1 MTNVATA
8 EQAYRSAHAEHER
21 LAELK
26 KSLPNGPNKSK
37 AISNFTTSQGLQLA
51 ALDAWQKA
59 RAAAKAAKAAKTAGA
74 AGARSRKSRKLRK
87 MSRKTRKN

>member
-8 EQAYRSAHAEHER
+8 EQAYRTAHAEHER

-26 KSLPNGPNKSK
+26 KSLPNGPNKNT
-37 AISNFTTSQGLQLA
+37 ATSNFTKSQSLQLA

-59 RAAAKAAKAAKTAGA
+59 RAAAKAAKTAGA
-74 AGARSRKSRKLRK
+74 AGARSRKSRKSRK
-87 MSRKTRKN
+87 MLRKTRKN

>member
-8 EQAYRSAHAEHER
+8 EQAYRIAHAEHER

-26 KSLPNGPNKSK
+26 KSLPNGPNKNK
-37 AISNFTTSQGLQLA
+37 ATSNFTKSQSLQLA

-59 RAAAKAAKAAKTAGA
+59 KAAAKAAKTAGA
-74 AGARSRKSRKLRK
+74 AGARSRKSRKSRK
-87 MSRKTRKN
+87 MLRKTRKN

>member
-8 EQAYRSAHAEHER
+8 EQAYRNAHAEHER

-26 KSLPNGPNKSK
+26 KSLPNGPNKNK
-37 AISNFTTSQGLQLA
+37 ATSNFTKSQSLQLA

-59 RAAAKAAKAAKTAGA
+59 KAAAKAAKVKNAT
-74 AGARSRKSRKLRK
+74 AGARSRKSRKSRK